1 MKQFFKFFWGALA
14 LVCFIGIGTF
24 MSCST
29 EDSIREAIEETV
41 DSGDSEPPVFLE
53 CKAISPREISFQFS
67 RSVKVV
73 TLNFEP
79 ALEVEST
86 SNGETVNVVLK
97 EALVAGDSV
106 TADLLVEDD
115 AKHTLN
121 VLVPFK
127 ARNNRIPNLLIT
139 ELQDNYT
146 KDTRIEFVELKALNA
161 GNLGAVRLYI
171 TSYTKDPLVFDFPSV
186 EVKTGEYICVHL
198 RTLDEGA
205 VDETGSDLTL
215 SGGKFS
221 TEGRDFWIPGS
232 NKILHQTDIV
242 YLMDQDDNIIDAAMM
257 SESPDSWGT
266 TKDHFTLAAELLHE
280 QGAWLSNSGGI
291 PGPGDAIPSAKETA
305 TRSISRDETTPDTNK
320 AGDWYITAH
329 TTKNPGATP
338 GKPNNPTRFE

>member
-1 MKQFFKFFWGALA
+1 MKKFFKIFWRSFAF
-14 LVCFIGIGTF
+14 VCFIGIGAF

-29 EDSIREAIEETV
+29 EDPIREV
-41 DSGDSEPPVFLE
+41 LGSNSEAPVFLA
-53 CKAISPREISFQFS
+53 CKAVSDRQISFQFS

-73 TLNFEP
+73 SLSFEP
-79 ALEVEST
+79 TLAVEST
-86 SNGETVNVVLK
+86 SDGATVTVTLEETLVLG
-97 EALVAGDSV
+97 ASI

-115 AKHTLN
+115 VGNTLN

-127 ARNNRIPNLLIT
+127 ARNDSMPKLLIT

-146 KDTRIEFVELKALNA
+146 SNTRIEFVELKALSA
-161 GNLGAVRLYI
+161 GNLGAIRLYV

-186 EVKTGEYICVHL
+186 EVKAGEYICVHL

-205 VDETGSDLTL
+205 IDETGSDLTL

-242 YLMDQDDNIIDAAMM
+242 YLMDQDDNIIDAAMT

-266 TKDHFTLAAELLHE
+266 TKDHFTLAAELLHK
-280 QGAWLSNSGGI
+280 QGAWLSSGGGI

-305 TRSISRDETTPDTNK
+305 SRSISRDEKAPDTNK
-320 AGDWYITAH
+320 AGDWYITA
-329 TTKNPGATP
+329 NSNATP
-338 GKPNNPTRFE
+338 GKPNSDKRLE